1 MDLGAVT
8 LIVAITFAGIGIVV
22 GFIISK
28 LISAKESSQQD
39 LSTLKERIEGLTD
52 RINGL
57 VEEIK
62 EKLKRVQSE
71 RIEEIRSEF
80 ESLLSEV
87 ERLKRELHQLDLSES
102 SIEAIERTENLLQ
115 EVEFNLPKV
124 DESLLTQVKDSL
136 LILRNDVENLMLK
149 LKEKAATPPPSPS
162 SPCLDP
168 SALDSVLGSISSA
181 IELSKRLN
189 TLLVKGELTAL
200 ANSFKNEELTSLVKE
215 LDDQA
220 LNSKEL
226 VVLLEEVKKK
236 LEEVRN
242 EASLRR

>member
-102 SIEAIERTENLLQ
+102 SIEAIERTESLLQ

-149 LKEKAATPPPSPS
+149 LKEKAATPPSPS

>member
-1 MDLGAVT
+1 MDFGVVT
-8 LIVAITFAGIGIVV
+8 LIVAVAFAGIGIVV
-22 GFIISK
+22 GLIISK
-28 LISAKESSQQD
+28 LISAKRQSQLD
-39 LSTLKERIEGLTD
+39 LFNLKERIEGLTD

-62 EKLKRVQSE
+62 EKLKRIQSE
-71 RIEEIRSEF
+71 RIEELKLEF
-80 ESLLSEV
+80 DSLLSEV

-102 SIEAIERTENLLQ
+102 SIEAIERTESLLQ

-124 DESLLTQVKDSL
+124 DESLLTQVKDNL

-149 LKEKAATPPPSPS
+149 LKEKAATPPPPS

-168 SALDSVLGSISSA
+168 AALDSVLGSISSA